1 VSFYERRIL
10 PWLIDLAM
18 RNKDLTRY
26 REIVV
31 PAARGTALEIGV
43 GSGRNLP
50 FYGREVKRLIAVDPS
65 PELLRMAKKRASGA
79 AFPIQFVERS
89 GEELPFDDA
98 SIDTAVLTFT
108 LCSIPDPVK
117 ALREV
122 RRVLKPSGEL
132 LFAEHGLA
140 PEESV
145 RRWQRRL
152 NPLWQPLAG
161 GCNLDRKIDDLIRFG
176 GFRLTA
182 IETGYAKGPR
192 PMAYIY
198 QGRARPT

>member
-1 VSFYERRIL
+1 VSFYDRRIL
-10 PWLIDLAM
+10 PWLGDLAM
-18 RNKDLTRY
+18 RNKELTRF
-26 REIVV
+26 RAKVV

-50 FYGREVKRLIAVDPS
+50 FYGGEVERLVAVDPS
-65 PELLRMAKKRASGA
+65 RELLRMAKKRAGGA
-79 AFPIQFVERS
+79 AFPIQFVEGP

-108 LCSIPDPVK
+108 LCTIPDPVK

-122 RRVLKPSGEL
+122 GRVLKPSGEL
-132 LFAEHGLA
+132 VFAEHGLA
-140 PEESV
+140 PDENV

-152 NPLWQPLAG
+152 NPLWRPLAG
-161 GCNLDRKIDDLIRFG
+161 GCNLDRKIDELIGLG

-182 IETGYAKGPR
+182 IATGYAKGPR
-192 PMAYIY
+192 PMSYIY
-198 QGRARPT
+198 QGRARPA